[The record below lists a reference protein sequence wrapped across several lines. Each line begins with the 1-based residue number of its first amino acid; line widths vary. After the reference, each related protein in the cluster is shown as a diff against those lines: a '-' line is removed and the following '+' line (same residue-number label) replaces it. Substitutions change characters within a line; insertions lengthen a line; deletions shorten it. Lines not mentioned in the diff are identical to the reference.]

1 MSGYALVVFSKKS
14 RNLIIEAGELIG
26 WDKVNPD
33 ILGSMLQAVASEDK
47 RSHLGMHYTSVP
59 NIMKVINPLF
69 LDDLHEE
76 FEKAKGNETKLN
88 NLLERMRKMK
98 FMDPACGS
106 GNFLIITYKERLEM
120 DIFEE
125 LGKINN
131 STMYVPT
138 IDLGQFYGIEIE
150 DFAVDVTRLSLYIAD
165 HQMNLELKRRYGD
178 YLRETLPLHK
188 VGDIRCGNA
197 LRLNWNEILPHE
209 KDDEVYLFGNP
220 PYLGASGQNQDQKKD
235 MEFVLGKVKGYKK
248 LDFIA
253 AWFYLGMEY
262 CKETKARYAF
272 VTTNSIC

>member
-59 NIMKVINPLF
+59 NIMKVIKPLF
-69 LDDLHEE
+69 LDDLRAE
-76 FEKAKGNETKLN
+76 FKNARGDSDRLN
-88 NLLERMRKMK
+88 RLLVRMGKIK

-106 GNFLIITYKERLEM
+106 GNFLIITYKELRRLEM
-120 DIFEE
+120 DIYEE
-125 LGKINN
+125 LGKING
-131 STMYVPT
+131 SMIYTSS

-197 LRLNWNEILPHE
+197 LRLNWDKILPHD
-209 KDDEVYLFGNP
+209 KDD
-220 PYLGASGQNQDQKKD
+220 
-235 MEFVLGKVKGYKK
+235 
-248 LDFIA
+248 
-253 AWFYLGMEY
+253 
-262 CKETKARYAF
+262 
-272 VTTNSIC
+272 

>member
-1 MSGYALVVFSKKS
+1 
-14 RNLIIEAGELIG
+14 
-26 WDKVNPD
+26 
-33 ILGSMLQAVASEDK
+33 
-47 RSHLGMHYTSVP
+47 
-59 NIMKVINPLF
+59 
-69 LDDLHEE
+69 
-76 FEKAKGNETKLN
+76 
-88 NLLERMRKMK
+88 
-98 FMDPACGS
+98 
-106 GNFLIITYKERLEM
+106 M

-209 KDDEVYLFGNP
+209 KMMKCIYL
-220 PYLGASGQNQDQKKD
+220 
-235 MEFVLGKVKGYKK
+235 V
-248 LDFIA
+248 IHH
-253 AWFYLGMEY
+253 
-262 CKETKARYAF
+262 
-272 VTTNSIC
+272 I

>member
-14 RNLIIEAGELIG
+14 RNLIIEVGELIG

-106 GNFLIITYKERLEM
+106 GNFLIITYKELRRLEM

-220 PYLGASGQNQDQKKD
+220 PYLGASGQNQDQKKIWNL
-235 MEFVLGKVKGYKK
+235 F
-248 LDFIA
+248 
-253 AWFYLGMEY
+253 
-262 CKETKARYAF
+262 
-272 VTTNSIC
+272 